1 MASHDGSVFKRCGCR
16 DQATGKLLGAKCPK
30 LRREE
35 GGWNPRH
42 GEWGFQLELPRT
54 TEGRRRQARRGGL
67 SSQEEAQ
74 RNLDHLKVLIGLAE
88 GERDVEVQVADL
100 IQTALRGRHRLP
112 EVAEVKRR
120 IGAGVRMRMREQV
133 PTLAVWLTEWL
144 EGKPDLAEKTR
155 LSYDGHIRNHLVPH
169 LGRTRLDKL
178 TSWQVEQMFA
188 QIEEQNAHILEC
200 RESEEA
206 KVRASVKGRRVISLS
221 TKHRIRATLRSAL
234 AEAVR
239 RPDLPVSVN
248 IASHVRLPS
257 CPRTRPLVWTPDRV
271 RQWQVDGIVPG
282 EVMVWT
288 PEQTI
293 TFLTHARK
301 YTWLFPLFHL
311 IAVKGL
317 RRGEAVGLPWANT
330 RLTDGQVDIRTQVVT
345 LGWKMATTTPKSAAG
360 QRTITL
366 DKDTVKVLRSWKKF
380 QTEARFQAGQGWNDT
395 GLVFTQP
402 DGSGW
407 HPGQVTRW
415 FNRIAKAAG
424 LPPIHL
430 HGLRHGAASLALAA
444 GADVK
449 VVSGELGHATTH
461 FTQDTY
467 QTVFPEVARAAAE
480 ATAAMLKPARA

>member
-16 DQATGKLLGAKCPK
+16 HPHTNKLLGAKCPR
-30 LRREE
+30 LRRED
-35 GGWNPRH
+35 GAFNARH
-42 GEWGFQLELPRT
+42 GEWAFQLELPRT
-54 TEGRRRQARRGGL
+54 PEGKRRQARRGGL
-67 SSQEEAQ
+67 ATQEEAQ
-74 RNLDHLKVLIGLAE
+74 AQIDHVKALLRLAE
-88 GERDVEVQVADL
+88 DECEVEVQVADL
-100 IQTALRGRHRLP
+100 IQQALKARRPLP

-120 IGAGVRMRMREQV
+120 IGAGIRVRERI
-133 PTLAVWLTEWL
+133 PTVQEWLTEWL
-144 EGKPDLAEKTR
+144 EGKPDLAPKTR
-155 LSYDGHIRNHLVPH
+155 ASYEGHIRKYLIPH
-169 LGRTRLDKL
+169 LGWARVDKL
-178 TSWQVEQMFA
+178 TSWQVEAMFA
-188 QIEEQNAHILEC
+188 EVEENNQRILEC
-200 RESEEA
+200 RESDDP
-206 KVRASVKGRRVISLS
+206 KVRASVKGQRVIALS

-234 AEAVR
+234 SEAVR
-239 RPDLPVSVN
+239 RPDLPVAVN

-257 CPRTRPLVWTPDRV
+257 CPRTKPLVWTADRV
-271 RQWQVDGIVPG
+271 RQWQVDGVVPG

-288 PEQTI
+288 PQQTI

-301 YTWLFPLFHL
+301 YRWLFPMFHL

-330 RLTDGQVDIRTQVVT
+330 RLSDGEADIRTQVVT
-345 LGWKMATTTPKSAAG
+345 LGWKTVTTTPKSSAG

-366 DKDTVKVLRSWKKF
+366 DQDTVRVLRSWKRF
-380 QTEARFQAGQGWNDT
+380 QNEARLAAARDWVDSGM
-395 GLVFTQP
+395 VFTQS
-402 DGSGW
+402 DGTAW
-407 HPGQVTRW
+407 HPGEVTRW
-415 FNRIAKAAG
+415 FGRVAKAAG

-480 ATAAMLKPARA
+480 ATAAMLKPVRA

>member
-1 MASHDGSVFKRCGCR
+1 M
-16 DQATGKLLGAKCPK
+16 TGKLLGAKCAK
-30 LRREE
+30 LRRDE

-54 TEGRRRQARRGGL
+54 TEGRRRQARRTGL
-67 SSQEEAQ
+67 ASQDEAQ
-74 RNLDHLKVLIGLAE
+74 KAIDHLKALIGLADE
-88 GERDVEVQVADL
+88 EPDVEVQVADL
-100 IQTALRGRHRLP
+100 IQAALRGRHRLP
-112 EVAEVKRR
+112 EIEEVKRR
-120 IGAGVRMRMREQV
+120 IGAGVRIRETV
-133 PTLAVWLTEWL
+133 PTVAAWLTEWL
-144 EGKPDLAEKTR
+144 TGKPDLAQKTR
-155 LSYDGHIRNHLVPH
+155 LSYDGHIRRYLVPH
-169 LGRTRLDKL
+169 LGQTRLDKL
-178 TSWQVEQMFA
+178 TSWQVEEMFA
-188 QIEEQNAHILEC
+188 AIEETNTHILEC
-200 RESEEA
+200 RESLEA
-206 KVRASVKGRRVISLS
+206 KVRNSVRGQRVISLT

-234 AEAVR
+234 SEAVR

-257 CPRTRPLVWTPDRV
+257 CPRTKPLVWTADRV
-271 RQWQVDGIVPG
+271 RQWQVDGVVPG

-293 TFLTHARK
+293 TFLAHAKK

-345 LGWKMATTTPKSAAG
+345 LGWKTATTTPKSAAG

-380 QTEARFQAGQGWNDT
+380 QTEARLQAGKTWNGT

-402 DGSGW
+402 DGTGW

-480 ATAAMLKPARA
+480 ATAAMLRPVRA

>member
-16 DQATGKLLGAKCPK
+16 DQVTGKLLGAKCAK
-30 LRREE
+30 LRRDE

-54 TEGRRRQARRGGL
+54 AEGRRRQARRTGL
-67 SSQEEAQ
+67 GSQEEAQ
-74 RNLDHLKVLIGLAE
+74 RALEHLKALIHLAE
-88 GERDVEVQVADL
+88 GEDEVEVQVADL
-100 IQTALRGRHRLP
+100 IQAALRGRHRLP
-112 EVAEVKRR
+112 EVEEVKRR
-120 IGAGVRMRMREQV
+120 IGAGVRPREKV
-133 PTLAVWLTEWL
+133 PTVAQWLGEWL
-144 EGKPDLAEKTR
+144 VGKPDLAEKTR
-155 LSYDGHIRNHLVPH
+155 LSYAGHIRNYLNSH
-169 LGRTRLDKL
+169 LGCTRLDKL
-178 TSWQVEQMFA
+178 QAWQVEAMFA
-188 QIEEQNAHILEC
+188 EIEETNTHILEC
-200 RESEEA
+200 RESNDA
-206 KVRASVKGRRVISLS
+206 KVRASVKGQRVVSLI

-234 AEAVR
+234 SEAVR

-257 CPRTRPLVWTPDRV
+257 CPRTKPLVWTADRV
-271 RQWQVDGIVPG
+271 RQWQVDGVVPG

-293 TFLTHARK
+293 TFLAHAKK
-301 YTWLFPLFHL
+301 YVWLFPLFHL
-311 IAVKGL
+311 IALKGL

-345 LGWKMATTTPKSAAG
+345 LGWKVATTTPKSAAG

-366 DKDTVKVLRSWKKF
+366 DTDTVRVLRSWKKF
-380 QTEARFQAGQGWNDT
+380 QTEARLKAGKSWSDT
-395 GLVFTQP
+395 GLVFTQS

-415 FNRIAKAAG
+415 FNRISKAAG

-480 ATAAMLKPARA
+480 ATAAMLKPARQ

>member
-16 DQATGKLLGAKCPK
+16 DQMTGKLLGVKCPR

-54 TEGRRRQARRGGL
+54 SEDKRRQARRTGL
-67 SSQEEAQ
+67 ASQDEAQ
-74 RNLDHLKVLIGLAE
+74 KAIDHLKALIGLADE
-88 GERDVEVQVADL
+88 EPDVEAQVADL
-100 IQTALRGRHRLP
+100 IQAALRGRHRLP
-112 EVAEVKRR
+112 EIEEVKRH
-120 IGAGVRMRMREQV
+120 IGAGVRTRETV
-133 PTLAVWLTEWL
+133 PTVAAWLAEWL
-144 EGKPDLAEKTR
+144 AGKPDLAQKTR
-155 LSYDGHIRNHLVPH
+155 LSYDGHIRRYLVPH
-169 LGRTRLDKL
+169 LGKTRLDKL
-178 TSWQVEQMFA
+178 TSWQVEEMFA
-188 QIEEQNAHILEC
+188 AIEEANTHILDC
-200 RESEEA
+200 RESDDI
-206 KVRASVKGRRVISLS
+206 KVRNSVKGERVISLT

-234 AEAVR
+234 SEAVR

-257 CPRTRPLVWTPDRV
+257 CPRTKPLVWTADRV
-271 RQWQVDGIVPG
+271 RQWQVDGVVPG

-293 TFLTHARK
+293 TFLAHAKK

-345 LGWKMATTTPKSAAG
+345 LGWKTATTTPKSAAG

-366 DKDTVKVLRSWKKF
+366 DKDTVQVLRSWKKS
-380 QTEARFQAGQGWNDT
+380 QTEARLQAGQGWTDS
-395 GLVFTQP
+395 GLVFTQS

-480 ATAAMLKPARA
+480 ATAAMLRPVRA